1 MRRRQTKGFSMIEIL
16 VTVIIISVGLL
27 GIASLQIIS
36 LKNVNNTQFR
46 TLATIYAYDMAERM
60 RSNRA
65 ALGDYDGIDTDTV
78 SETEPVCSPC
88 TAAQITQYD
97 AYEWKIFL
105 SAAANS
111 GGLPSGVGTVVLN
124 SGVYDITVS
133 WQEQGRDNSGGLIE
147 NKSFTLS
154 VKI

>member
-16 VTVIIISVGLL
+16 VTIIIISVGLL
-27 GIASLQIIS
+27 GIASLQVIS

-60 RSNRA
+60 RSNRT
-65 ALGDYDGIDTDTV
+65 ALGDYDGIDGTETD
-78 SETEPVCSPC
+78 PACYPC
-88 TAAQITQYD
+88 TAAQRAQYD
-97 AYEWKIFL
+97 AYEWNSLL

-124 SGVYDITVS
+124 SGVYDISVS
-133 WQEQGRDNSGGLIE
+133 WQEQGRNDSGGLVE

-154 VKI
+154 VRI